1 MQAWGFWKLGNV
13 SNEELL
19 RKLKAL
25 LVASART
32 EARVVAHLA
41 ELDAR
46 RLTLLGGVSLYEYCV
61 KQLRLSEHQ
70 AYFRITAARAA
81 RKFPLIFELLERRE
95 LHLTAVALLSKYLT
109 HDNHVELLEEAKG
122 KSKRQLLKLLAGRWP
137 KADFTSQVRRLP
149 LEVMAA
155 GPTGS
160 LEYLSEY
167 THRLE
172 LLLST
177 QQHDKLELAR
187 DLMLHANPTG
197 NLGVVLERALDLL
210 IDHERKR
217 QFAVLVRG
225 AAQPSSS
232 SGVRKGRA
240 SGETRGTSAVRK
252 TDEVRAAATLGE
264 RSATGRTQEI
274 EEAALVSGP
283 PQVDKSKEVSSVDD
297 RGTRDQVHV
306 TDALG
311 TSNEVSAT
319 DERET
324 LDGHDVAKA
333 REKYPIQAALDS
345 VRTELSTGPGLRSG
359 RRAHVPNVVRRAVL
373 ERDGFR
379 CTYTSPEGERCEC
392 RRFLQIHH
400 ERAWA
405 KGGPETLE
413 NLRLLCAPHNQLLAE
428 LEFGQPPRT
437 GS

>member
-1 MQAWGFWKLGNV
+1 MQAWGFWNLGNV
-13 SNEELL
+13 SNEELF

-46 RLTLLGGVSLYEYCV
+46 RLTLLSGMSLFEYCV
-61 KQLRLSEHQ
+61 KRLGLSEHQ
-70 AYFRITAARAA
+70 AYFRIATARAA

-109 HDNHVELLEEAKG
+109 RDNHVELLEEAKG
-122 KSKRQLLKLLAGRWP
+122 KSKRQLLKVLARRWP
-137 KADFTSQVRRLP
+137 KADFTSHVRRLP
-149 LEVMAA
+149 LEVLAA

-160 LEYLSEY
+160 LEYLSEH

-187 DLMLHANPTG
+187 DLMLHANPNG

-210 IDHERKR
+210 IEHERKR

-225 AAQPSSS
+225 GGPRSSS
-232 SGVRKGRA
+232 SSSHKG
-240 SGETRGTSAVRK
+240 GTSDDPSKVSAVRK
-252 TDEVRAAATLGE
+252 TKGVGKATTMGETSASEHASGTEDVVRVIKHA
-264 RSATGRTQEI
+264 
-274 EEAALVSGP
+274 
-283 PQVDKSKEVSSVDD
+283 QVDKSSQASRVDE
-297 RGTRDQVHV
+297 G
-306 TDALG
+306 G
-311 TSNEVSAT
+311 TSVELGAAGGLGESVEVGVAA
-319 DERET
+319 ERET
-324 LDGHDVAKA
+324 LDGQDVPNP
-333 REKYPIQAALDS
+333 RVKYPMQAALDS
-345 VRTELSTGPGLRSG
+345 VRTELSGGPGLRGG
-359 RRAHVPNVVRRAVL
+359 RRAHIPNAVRRALL

-379 CTYTSPEGERCEC
+379 CTYTSAEGKRCEC

-413 NLRLLCAPHNQLLAE
+413 NLRLLCATHNQWLAE
-428 LEFGQPPRT
+428 LEFGERPRT

>member
-1 MQAWGFWKLGNV
+1 MQAWGFWNLGDV

-25 LVASART
+25 IVASTRT

-46 RLTLLGGVSLYEYCV
+46 RLTLLSEMSLFEYCV
-61 KQLRLSEHQ
+61 KRLGLSEHQ
-70 AYFRITAARAA
+70 AYFRIAAARAA
-81 RKFPLIFELLERRE
+81 RKFPVIFEFLERRE

-109 HDNHVELLEEAKG
+109 RDNHVELLEEAKG
-122 KSKRQLLKLLAGRWP
+122 KSKRQLLKLLARRWP

-149 LEVMAA
+149 LEAIAA

-160 LEYLSEY
+160 LEYLSEH

-172 LLLST
+172 VLLST

-197 NLGVVLERALDLL
+197 NLSVVLERALDLL
-210 IDHERKR
+210 IEHERKR
-217 QFAVLVRG
+217 QFAVLVR
-225 AAQPSSS
+225 S
-232 SGVRKGRA
+232 SGPQRPNGKGFRKGSTNDDRRKAGEGRTSEEAKAATMAKA
-240 SGETRGTSAVRK
+240 STTEHPPEINAEDNVGN
-252 TDEVRAAATLGE
+252 AATLDE
-264 RSATGRTQEI
+264 
-274 EEAALVSGP
+274 SGQLSRGDEP
-283 PQVDKSKEVSSVDD
+283 SKDD
-297 RGTRDQVHV
+297 E
-306 TDALG
+306 LG
-311 TSNEVSAT
+311 GA
-319 DERET
+319 DELGAVEQHNRA
-324 LDGHDVAKA
+324 HAQ
-333 REKYPIQAALDS
+333 EKYPMQAALDS

-359 RRAHVPNVVRRAVL
+359 RRAHIPNEVRRGVL

-379 CTYTSPEGERCEC
+379 CTYTSPEGQRCEC

-405 KGGPETLE
+405 KGGPETLQ
-413 NLRLLCAPHNQLLAE
+413 NLRLLCAAHNQLLAE
-428 LEFGQPPRT
+428 LEFGARPQT